1 VADAPSAP
9 AGEPYQGRS
18 LFAGCR
24 VLIDSNKED
33 SMKRLKSFVAGL
45 LCVVIFFALSN
56 SSPGVAKELKIE
68 AAPRSCPECCDV
80 LKPYEGISAD
90 DLMRIKYWIKYTKFA
105 HDYRSDCKFF
115 LIDKTG
121 FKRSRGFNRYRMLL
135 YRNSPEYDYKDLTVI
150 TDPQNIKGLAILA
163 WTYKDP
169 KKDQDTWLWR
179 PTLRKIRRVSQ
190 SEADDSALGSDW
202 TTEEMST
209 RRWEDETYKMMGAQ
223 KFPGFI
229 SKYNGKTY
237 YQGVDCW
244 VVEATPKRK
253 PWYYSKR
260 IVWIDKRHGGNIYDE
275 VYDPLGRKFK
285 EILKVYEIWPDK
297 NCVPQVHL
305 EAHDL
310 NTGHRTINEIG
321 NIKFNAGQDE
331 NFFTEKTLMRTKW

>member
-1 VADAPSAP
+1 
-9 AGEPYQGRS
+9 
-18 LFAGCR
+18 
-24 VLIDSNKED
+24 
-33 SMKRLKSFVAGL
+33 MKRATFFITGLAGAL
-45 LCVVIFFALSN
+45 IFFILAYA
-56 SSPGVAKELKIE
+56 SPGGATELKIE
-68 AAPRSCPECCDV
+68 SAPPACQDCCDAM
-80 LKPYEGISAD
+80 KPYDGISAN

-105 HDYRSDCKFF
+105 RDYRSNGKFF
-115 LIDKTG
+115 LIDKNG
-121 FKRSRGFNRYRMLL
+121 FTRSRGFNRYRILL

-169 KKDQDTWLWR
+169 KKDQDTWLWL

-209 RRWEDETYKMMGAQ
+209 RRWEDETYTMIGEK
-223 KFPGFI
+223 KFPGFT

-237 YQGVDCW
+237 HQGVDCW

-260 IVWIDKRHGGNIYDE
+260 IVWIDKRHGGNIFDE
-275 VYDPLGRKFK
+275 IYDPLGKKFK
-285 EILKVYEIWPDK
+285 VVLKVYDIWPEK

-305 EAHDL
+305 EVYDL
-310 NTGHRTINEIG
+310 NTGHSTINEIG
-321 NIKFNAGQDE
+321 NIKFNTSQDE